1 MCRNLCLLL
10 LLLLMQGVAR
20 NATAQNFNFNTG
32 PIPPCHTSTF
42 TSSVSGIGWL
52 VEPYGINSGYSLDDL
67 WINITTEHP
76 WTLKITLTSPAG
88 TTIVLSAF
96 NGAGGQ
102 NYINTHFNGWQNIT
116 AGSAPFTGSFAPQ
129 DGNALSSAFVG
140 QNANGTWVLTVIDT
154 ACAGGV
160 INGIPQPDST
170 SAPGTLGGGSGGPN
184 SSGMGFGY
192 NYNSPPWTHLD
203 DITTYLCPGGSVDIP
218 AYCGGTVDVYGAIGA
233 PDPPNPNAVTIP
245 GTYYVVG
252 YNWDQIFIINSYPA
266 DPLGPDQSV
275 VQCDLSVPVNLTV
288 LFPAPGLTLSWRFNG
303 SPIPA
308 FTAAAATNAGVYQVV
323 GQNANGCNDTALVTL
338 TGSGNPLGA
347 DQSLSICTGAS
358 ADLTTLYPAT
368 GATETWFF
376 GGSSIPA
383 PAAAALDGVYTLVAT
398 TATGCADTAEVTLT
412 LMPAVALGADQT
424 LNLCSNSSM
433 DLTSLYATSGL
444 TAAWTLNN
452 QPVVDPLAVQAAGT
466 YSLVA
471 VNGSGCADTAV
482 VTVSLSTPPQ
492 LGPDATAQACEGNT
506 VDLTSSFNTT
516 GLTTAWT
523 LSGATVAD
531 PASVGTAGMYTLVA
545 TNAAACSDTAQVAVT
560 INLNPVLGA
569 DQSITACTGQAVN
582 LGSLYTTAPHVAQWT
597 INGTPVP
604 DPAAVTNAGSY
615 LLTVTSA
622 QGCSA
627 TATVDLAVVPGPNLG
642 ADMALTICADS
653 MIDLATLYPTA
664 GLTAMWSQG
673 SALVTYASGVALPGI
688 YQLVVSNGACTD
700 TALLALTVN
709 PNPSLGADRSF
720 TLCPWQT
727 VDLRT
732 LFPTDGLSTVFT
744 LNGVT
749 VANPDSVHDAGV
761 YAVTATNASG
771 CSDVANAIIAN
782 VPCLCE
788 ADFRTDALCLQEP
801 AQFTLIA
808 DSALHAVHWDFGG
821 AAPAS
826 TEPGPEVQF
835 SAGQDVPVTMQATLS
850 CGVVTV
856 ERIVH
861 IEDCS
866 LSCHLWFPNSFT
878 PDKDNKNDT
887 WNWAGD
893 CIPSPYKLEIFNR
906 WGELILSTTDPYHEW
921 DGTYG
926 GVPSPIGVYVYK
938 AEYQF
943 PYQDAQTAIGHI
955 TLVR

>member
-1 MCRNLCLLL
+1 MRRIARLLFLLL
-10 LLLLMQGVAR
+10 LIQVVAR
-20 NATAQNFNFNTG
+20 PAAAQNFNFTSG
-32 PIPPCHTSTF
+32 PIPQCDTSYF
-42 TSSVSGIGWL
+42 TATVSGIGALVYPGSYSDGYYVSDVWL
-52 VEPYGINSGYSLDDL
+52 
-67 WINITTEHP
+67 NITTNHP
-76 WTLKITLTSPAG
+76 QTLQIYLTSPDG
-88 TTIVLSAF
+88 IVLLLSQF

-102 NYINTHFNGWQNIT
+102 NYTNTHFNGWQNIT
-116 AGSAPFTGSFAPQ
+116 TGTAPFTGSFAPQ
-129 DGNALSSAFVG
+129 GGTDPGNYFAG
-140 QNANGTWVLTVIDT
+140 WNGNGTWTLTVIDT
-154 ACAGGV
+154 ACANGGT
-160 INGIPQPDST
+160 GPGGT
-170 SAPGTLGGGSGGPN
+170 WAPGSFSGGGGPN
-184 SSGMGFGY
+184 SSGIGFGY
-192 NYNSPPWTHLD
+192 NYNPPPWIHLE
-203 DITTYLCPGGSVDIP
+203 DITTYLCPGGSVDILGNYSST
-218 AYCGGTVDVYGAIGA
+218 AYVYGASGT
-233 PDPPNPNAVTIP
+233 PDPPNPYAVTAP
-245 GTYYVVG
+245 GTYSVVG
-252 YNWDQIFIINSYPA
+252 YSWDQNFIINSYPA

-275 VQCDLSVPVNLTV
+275 VQCGPSVPVNLGA
-288 LFPAPGLTLSWRFNG
+288 LFPMPGLTLSWRFNG

-308 FTAAAATNAGVYQVV
+308 STAAAATNAGVYQVI
-323 GQNANGCNDTALVTL
+323 GQNAYGCRDTALVTL
-338 TGSGNPLGA
+338 ANGGDLLGA
-347 DQSLSICTGAS
+347 DQSLSLCNGSST
-358 ADLTTLYPAT
+358 DLTTLFPAS

-376 GGSSIPA
+376 QGNPIPA
-383 PAAAALDGVYTLVAT
+383 PTDASASGTYTLVAT
-398 TATGCADTAEVTLT
+398 AATGCADTAEVVLNTL
-412 LMPAVALGADQT
+412 PAVALGADQAAT
-424 LNLCSNSSM
+424 LCSNATV
-433 DLTSLYATSGL
+433 DLAALFTTTGL
-444 TAAWTLNN
+444 STAWTLNN
-452 QPVVDPLAVQAAGT
+452 ATIPDPTAVDAAGLYT
-466 YSLVA
+466 LVA
-471 VNGSGCADTAV
+471 TNSSGCSDTAQV
-482 VTVSLSTPPQ
+482 NVTPAAAPA
-492 LGPDATAQACEGNT
+492 LGPDATQEACEGST
-506 VDLTSSFNTT
+506 VDLTSSFNTA

-523 LSGATVAD
+523 LSGATVPD
-531 PASVGTAGMYTLVA
+531 PATVGATGVYTLVA

-560 INLNPVLGA
+560 INPDPVLGA
-569 DQSITACTGQAVN
+569 DQSITACTGHAVN
-582 LGSLYTTAPHVAQWT
+582 LGSLYNTAPHVAQWT

-627 TATVDLAVVPGPNLG
+627 TATVDLAVVPAPNLG
-642 ADMALTICADS
+642 ADMAMTICADS
-653 MIDLATLYPTA
+653 MIDLASLYPTA
-664 GLTAMWSQG
+664 GLTATWTQG

-720 TLCPWQT
+720 ALCPWQT

-744 LNGVT
+744 LNGVA

-808 DSALHAVHWDFGG
+808 DSAVHAVHWDFGG

-826 TEPGPEVQF
+826 TEPDPEVQF
-835 SAGQDVPVTMQATLS
+835 SAGQDVPVTLQATLS

-856 ERIVH
+856 EHIVH

-866 LSCHLWFPNSFT
+866 QSCHLWFPNSFT
-878 PDKDNKNDT
+878 PNKDDKNDT
-887 WNWAGD
+887 WSGAGD
-893 CIPSPYKLEIFNR
+893 CIPDPYKLMIFNR
-906 WGELILSTTDPYHEW
+906 WGELIFSTNDPRKEW

-926 GVPSPIGVYVYK
+926 GVASPIGVYVYK

-955 TLVR
+955 SLVR